1 MTTDFISPSSLA
13 QFRLEAET
21 GPTVLL
27 FAGDARRLLALLD
40 AQRAALKQMV
50 MDCYQCKGSGWYK
63 FRSAEGVRMSEPCE
77 VCGQARK
84 LLEIGVEDGE

>member
-1 MTTDFISPSSLA
+1 MTTDYPSTAVLR

-40 AQRAALKQMV
+40 AQRGAL
-50 MDCYQCKGSGWYK
+50 
-63 FRSAEGVRMSEPCE
+63 EPCRTCAE
-77 VCGQARK
+77 ARK
-84 LLEIGVEDGE
+84 LLGEG